1 LLRSDWIDAGD
12 PVRYAFYAAI
22 YAIWAA
28 AVVHSFREYRK
39 DRAQESA
46 DALAA
51 EAQQLAAQNEVAPL
65 GDEPATAQAGRP
77 QDPRD

>member
-1 LLRSDWIDAGD
+1 
-12 PVRYAFYAAI
+12 
-22 YAIWAA
+22 A

-51 EAQQLAAQNEVAPL
+51 EAARLADVTRAPDL
-65 GDEPATAQAGRP
+65 DRPLAGGRP
-77 QDPRD
+77 SAPQD

>member
-1 LLRSDWIDAGD
+1 TLLRSDWIDAGD

-46 DALAA
+46 DALAVEA
-51 EAQQLAAQNEVAPL
+51 EQLASRNEVEPLAEETVVAP
-65 GDEPATAQAGRP
+65 AGRP
-77 QDPRD
+77 Q